1 MRSEKKNIEKVWT
14 YLQGDMREEQC
25 RRFEEEMKVNP
36 SLAACYEEACDII
49 RSLKKSNVTE
59 LRRQLDLI
67 AIQHGRES
75 GHSRSAFLVRPWAAA
90 AMAAA
95 ATLCL
100 CLVLYF
106 MTGLRHGRPT
116 AGLTGH
122 EGFMGYDTL
131 RQPADEG
138 DDNTAYYRGD
148 NIGNISGAQ
157 LKLPGETLAVLNEE
171 NPMLEKRVSLTH
183 FNGDLEIVAPKI
195 GTAFTGDD
203 DILFEWK
210 TAKWKHFNLQ
220 VLNNRCRTVFERDT
234 YTTRVRLTTPLP
246 PGIYYWRLRTEK
258 ETLFSGK
265 FFVR

>member
-14 YLQGDMREEQC
+14 YLQGDMSDEQC

-59 LRRQLDLI
+59 LRRQLALI
-67 AIQHGRES
+67 ASQYGRET
-75 GHSRSAFLVRPWAAA
+75 GHNRGTFFVRPWAAA

-106 MTGLRHGRPT
+106 MTGLRNGRPT
-116 AGLTGH
+116 TGLTGH
-122 EGFMGYDTL
+122 EQFMGYDTL
-131 RQPADEG
+131 RQLADEG
-138 DDNTAYYRGD
+138 DDNTVYYRGD
-148 NIGNISGAQ
+148 NMGNATGARLQ
-157 LKLPGETLAVLNEE
+157 PPGETVAILNEE

-183 FNGDLEIVAPKI
+183 FNGDLEIIAPKI
-195 GTAFTGDD
+195 GTSFNGDD

-210 TAKWKHFNLQ
+210 TSKWKHFSLQ
-220 VLNNRCRTVFERDT
+220 VLNNRCQTVFERDT
-234 YTTRVRLTTPLP
+234 YITRVRLTTPLS

-258 ETLFSGK
+258 EMLFSGK